1 MSAPAFLH
9 APPAKLSLEED
20 EIHVWRAHL
29 GLDRERLE
37 RLAKTLSSDEQT
49 RAARFHF
56 ARDRDHYIAGRGLLR
71 SILGNYLATE
81 PGQLRFS
88 YNPYGKPELQ
98 SPANSGALQFN
109 LAHSRGLALYAF
121 TRRRQIG
128 IDVEMIRPDFATE
141 EIAARFFSPAEI
153 AVLRA
158 LPREV
163 QPVAFFNCWTRKEAF
178 IKARGMGLSL
188 PLDQFVVAFAPGESP
203 ALVSAADDPQAAEHW
218 AIAALE
224 PGNGYAAALAVE
236 GRNWKL
242 KCWDGLEGTV

>member
-1 MSAPAFLH
+1 MSAPAFLP

-20 EIHVWRAHL
+20 EIQVWRAHL
-29 GLDRERLE
+29 GLARQRLE
-37 RLAKTLSSDEQT
+37 RLANTLSPDERT

-71 SILGNYLATE
+71 SILGKYLATE

-88 YNPYGKPELQ
+88 YNAYGKPELE
-98 SPANSGALQFN
+98 SPANSRALRFN

-128 IDVEMIRPDFATE
+128 IDVEMIRPETE

-158 LPREV
+158 LPRELK
-163 QPVAFFNCWTRKEAF
+163 PAAFFNCWTRKEAF

-203 ALVSAADDPQAAEHW
+203 ALVSAANDPQAAEHW

-224 PGNGYAAALAVE
+224 PGDGYAAALAVE
-236 GRNWKL
+236 GRDWEL
-242 KCWDGLEGTV
+242 KCWDGPGWTG

>member
-1 MSAPAFLH
+1 MSAPAFSR
-9 APPAKLSLEED
+9 APPAKLSLEEN

-29 GLDRERLE
+29 GLARQRLE
-37 RLAKTLSSDEQT
+37 RLADTLSPDERT

-71 SILGNYLATE
+71 SILGKYLATE
-81 PGQLRFS
+81 PGH
-88 YNPYGKPELQ
+88 
-98 SPANSGALQFN
+98 
-109 LAHSRGLALYAF
+109 HSRGLALYAF

-153 AVLRA
+153 AVLRS
-158 LPREV
+158 LPREL
-163 QPVAFFNCWTRKEAF
+163 QPPAFFNCWTRKEAF

-188 PLDQFVVAFAPGESP
+188 SLDQFVVAFAPGESP

-224 PGNGYAAALAVE
+224 PGDGYAAALAVE
-236 GRNWKL
+236 GRNWEL
-242 KCWDGLEGTV
+242 KCWELPEGTGQGSALPPSPRAKS